1 MWKNYLKLFIIL
13 LCVIAV
19 DSVQAKAYTVTV
31 KEDSIYSE
39 VIPES
44 FVQNAPAIFKKNVK
58 KAMKYYNKYK
68 NADPV
73 TYMRTIPDMYRDFI
87 EIARKIHDSDEIVI
101 HSPFY
106 PYDVGVDDEEEGTPF
121 YNFLAEKNG
130 KRLCIFSLYIDDK
143 SKKLTF
149 GYSKMTQY
157 FIYDSKTTKNALF
170 YWLGE
175 KCYAETPD
183 DLHT

>member
-1 MWKNYLKLFIIL
+1 MWKNCFKLFIIL
-13 LCVIAV
+13 LCVITV

-130 KRLCIFSLYIDDK
+130 KMGKGFVYLVCILMTRVKSLLLVTVK
-143 SKKLTF
+143 
-149 GYSKMTQY
+149 
-157 FIYDSKTTKNALF
+157 
-170 YWLGE
+170 
-175 KCYAETPD
+175 
-183 DLHT
+183 

>member
-1 MWKNYLKLFIIL
+1 M
-13 LCVIAV
+13 CVITV

-73 TYMRTIPDMYRDFI
+73 IYMRTIPDMYRKFI

-101 HSPFY
+101 HAPFY

-121 YNFLAEKNG
+121 YNFL
-130 KRLCIFSLYIDDK
+130 
-143 SKKLTF
+143 T
-149 GYSKMTQY
+149 
-157 FIYDSKTTKNALF
+157 
-170 YWLGE
+170 
-175 KCYAETPD
+175 
-183 DLHT
+183 

>member
-1 MWKNYLKLFIIL
+1 M
-13 LCVIAV
+13 CVITV

-73 TYMRTIPDMYRDFI
+73 TYMRTIPDRNRDLI
-87 EIARKIHDSDEIVI
+87 EIARKMREDGISIDTIIKYTGLQSSDIE
-101 HSPFY
+101 
-106 PYDVGVDDEEEGTPF
+106 
-121 YNFLAEKNG
+121 NL
-130 KRLCIFSLYIDDK
+130 
-143 SKKLTF
+143 
-149 GYSKMTQY
+149 
-157 FIYDSKTTKNALF
+157 
-170 YWLGE
+170 
-175 KCYAETPD
+175 
-183 DLHT
+183 